1 MSFGL
6 RNAPSTF
13 QRCIHQTLPTFPYLD
28 DILIA
33 SESEEEH
40 QNHLKIAFERF
51 SKYGLRINMEKS
63 VFGVK
68 EIEFLGYLI
77 TPEGF
82 SPLPERVKFIQEYKL
97 PTTIQEL
104 RAFLGML
111 NFYRPFLKDAAETQS
126 ILHDY
131 LKGSKKKDKRLINWT
146 EEAKEIFNKCKNDLA
161 KATLLSCPN
170 SELPLSL
177 CTDAS
182 NWAIGAVLQQYEK
195 EAWKPIALFSKKLNE
210 SQKNYSTYDR
220 ELLSIYM
227 SIKHFKYMLEGRTFK
242 IFTDHKPLVFAFK
255 QRNDKASPRQV
266 RQLQYI
272 SQFSTDIIY
281 IKGEQNIVADNLS
294 RIEDITK
301 IIDYDEIAKEQDKD
315 KELIEL
321 INSNKS
327 LKFKRY
333 PLPSGKSLWCDTST
347 ENIRPFVPKQFRMKN
362 FQQIH
367 GLSHPGIKTSVK
379 DMTSRFIWP
388 DIKRNIKEWAQTCIQ
403 CQRNKTSRH
412 TKSEIKQFKEPDER
426 FSTVHIDLIGPFPP
440 SNEYV
445 YCLTCIDRFTG
456 WIEAI
461 PIRNETAETVAR
473 AFYEGWITRFG
484 VPYEV
489 ITDQGRQFTSKLF
502 KTLATL
508 CGVKLKHTTAYHPQ
522 SNGKIERFHRTLKAA
537 IRAHNSNKWTES
549 IPTVLL
555 GLRAALRKDSD
566 YSLTQMVYGKTIKL
580 PGELFDAPKI
590 STTPEIFLHKLQKQ
604 MESLKPKLTRHNTS
618 PKIFVFKDFETCS
631 HVFLK
636 TCRVRK
642 SLEPAYEGPFKVT
655 SRTDKYFSIE
665 IKGKEINVSI
675 DRLKPAYILKEEED
689 IATRPGVAGD
699 PRLAPPGEDKEPSA
713 SAAPKMS
720 RSGRTIRN
728 PVRFRD
734 KVECYPAVVSNLN
747 LRKME
752 TENKPS
758 DTSEI
763 CKVSVKIPP
772 FWVENPEIWFFQ
784 VEAQF
789 KIGGIIQEDTKFNY
803 LISQLEPKYIENIWD
818 IINSKSDNKY
828 SECKSRLLEL
838 FRESEGLRI
847 KKLISGIELGDL
859 KPSQLL
865 QKLRSLATPDISDNL
880 IKNVWLDKLPTS
892 IENILIVSDEDI
904 SKLAIMADK
913 INEINSSKE
922 IYDAEVPSSS
932 TDRLI
937 AKLEDLERQ
946 VSELRL
952 DRSRSRSKNRT
963 QLRPRMDRNAAN
975 SSPRLACC
983 AINKDNNHSLSQMV
997 YGKTIR
1003 LPGEFFDDSK
1013 HHLHAEEFVQQL
1025 QKQMELLKPLNEK
1038 HHSKTKV
1045 FVHKDLKT
1053 CSHVFIRTDRVRKPL
1068 EPPYE
1073 GPFPVLDRTDKYF
1086 TLKVKGRNVTT
1097 SIDRLRPAY
1106 LLADSDNITSEHPTA
1121 ARSIVSGPLPS
1132 TSSQQN
1138 PDPPDVE
1145 KYTEFQGT
1153 GSPPDLTR
1161 TRSGRIIKKP

>member
-1 MSFGL
+1 
-6 RNAPSTF
+6 
-13 QRCIHQTLPTFPYLD
+13 
-28 DILIA
+28 
-33 SESEEEH
+33 
-40 QNHLKIAFERF
+40 
-51 SKYGLRINMEKS
+51 
-63 VFGVK
+63 
-68 EIEFLGYLI
+68 
-77 TPEGF
+77 
-82 SPLPERVKFIQEYKL
+82 
-97 PTTIQEL
+97 
-104 RAFLGML
+104 
-111 NFYRPFLKDAAETQS
+111 
-126 ILHDY
+126 
-131 LKGSKKKDKRLINWT
+131 
-146 EEAKEIFNKCKNDLA
+146 
-161 KATLLSCPN
+161 
-170 SELPLSL
+170 
-177 CTDAS
+177 
-182 NWAIGAVLQQYEK
+182 
-195 EAWKPIALFSKKLNE
+195 
-210 SQKNYSTYDR
+210 
-220 ELLSIYM
+220 
-227 SIKHFKYMLEGRTFK
+227 MLEGRTFK

-315 KELIEL
+315 KGLIEL

-347 ENIRPFVPKQFRMKN
+347 ENIRPFVPKQFRMKI

-426 FSTVHIDLIGPFPP
+426 FSTAHIDLIGPFPP

-461 PIRNETAETVAR
+461 PIRSETAETVAR

-489 ITDQGRQFTSKLF
+489 ITDQGRQFTSELF

-580 PGELFDAPKI
+580 PGEFFDAPKI
-590 STTPEIFLHKLQKQ
+590 STNPETFLHKLQKQ

-618 PKIFVFKDFETCS
+618 PKIFVFKDLETCS

-689 IATRPGVAGD
+689 IATTPGVAGD

-720 RSGRTIRN
+720 RSGRTIRT

-734 KVECYPAVVSNLN
+734 KVECYPVIRKESLRVIVALAAELNLTIKSYDVKTAYLNGELKETIFMKQSVGIVQKDEEYKVRKLLKSIYGLPQSGRCWNKRINEILSELGMIRSRYDPCVYTLQKGREFGILGLYVDDLLITGTDQAFNDNLALEIGKFVDLKEKEENEPFISIEIRRTEHGYDLSQSHYINKILRRFGLEECNIVQTPGDRDQNFDEYKDSKPVDKTLYQEMIGSLMYLTTGTRPDISYNVSNLSQYNNDN
-747 LRKME
+747 LYCG
-752 TENKPS
+752 S
-758 DTSEI
+758 DGIHVRYGEHFEFLFDILCADQAAKKSTFRHLLFFAFHRGQKSAEAARDI
-763 CKVSVKIPP
+763 CKVYGKGLLYWEMLERNATVNKDLYIAQLHRVKTGYSNRKERIDKVKSFSFMTTLGRMLHKSSKPP
-772 FWVENPEIWFFQ
+772 FKSSN
-784 VEAQF
+784 
-789 KIGGIIQEDTKFNY
+789 GKF
-803 LISQLEPKYIENIWD
+803 
-818 IINSKSDNKY
+818 Y
-828 SECKSRLLEL
+828 STRRSLRTLHQPIHL
-838 FRESEGLRI
+838 FRSMSNHMIGTTFDDEE
-847 KKLISGIELGDL
+847 DL
-859 KPSQLL
+859 KPWLNNFFDTRPDDFWRNGIN
-865 QKLRSLATPDISDNL
+865 KLVERWEEVVNNNGEYIIDQ
-880 IKNVWLDKLPTS
+880 
-892 IENILIVSDEDI
+892 LIVI
-904 SKLAIMADK
+904 
-913 INEINSSKE
+913 IN
-922 IYDAEVPSSS
+922 
-932 TDRLI
+932 
-937 AKLEDLERQ
+937 
-946 VSELRL
+946 
-952 DRSRSRSKNRT
+952 
-963 QLRPRMDRNAAN
+963 
-975 SSPRLACC
+975 
-983 AINKDNNHSLSQMV
+983 
-997 YGKTIR
+997 
-1003 LPGEFFDDSK
+1003 
-1013 HHLHAEEFVQQL
+1013 
-1025 QKQMELLKPLNEK
+1025 
-1038 HHSKTKV
+1038 V
-1045 FVHKDLKT
+1045 FL
-1053 CSHVFIRTDRVRKPL
+1053 
-1068 EPPYE
+1068 YE
-1073 GPFPVLDRTDKYF
+1073 
-1086 TLKVKGRNVTT
+1086 
-1097 SIDRLRPAY
+1097 
-1106 LLADSDNITSEHPTA
+1106 
-1121 ARSIVSGPLPS
+1121 
-1132 TSSQQN
+1132 
-1138 PDPPDVE
+1138 
-1145 KYTEFQGT
+1145 
-1153 GSPPDLTR
+1153 
-1161 TRSGRIIKKP
+1161 

>member
-1 MSFGL
+1 MAASDMRNRRHVQLLLTWSTNADHPLEGVGKREPAAKLATSFVADQIQDSRKHRLFVKDKETGLQFLIDSGADVSVIPPTDKDVPSNELLLYAANGSKIVTFGTKVIKIDLGLRRSFQWCFIIAKVNKGIIAADFLNNFKLILDISNKRLIDGITNLSIRGDVMSIDSTSITSTINKNEKYYNLLAQFPEITKPNFLINKVKHDVEHHIITKGQPVFSKPRPLDPMKLKLSKEEFQFMLDNDIIRRSSSQWSSPLHMVLKKNGTFRPCGDYRRLNDCTVPDRYPIPRLNDFSHILNKKKIFSKVDLFKAYFQIPIAEEDKPKTAITTPFGLFEFNVMSFGL

-13 QRCIHQTLPTFPYLD
+13 QRCIHQTLQNLDFTFPYLD

-40 QNHLKIAFERF
+40 QNHLKIVFERF

-82 SPLPERVKFIQEYKL
+82 SPLPERVEVIQEYKL

-161 KATLLSCPN
+161 KATLLSYPN

-182 NWAIGAVLQQYEK
+182 NWAIGAVLQQYEN
-195 EAWKPIALFSKKLNE
+195 ETCKPIAFFSKKLNE

-333 PLPSGKSLWCDTST
+333 PLPSVAPLFHRSRPVLILEPNWLSRRFETRSLHLGS
-347 ENIRPFVPKQFRMKN
+347 FRTYRTFRLVASPLK
-362 FQQIH
+362 
-367 GLSHPGIKTSVK
+367 
-379 DMTSRFIWP
+379 
-388 DIKRNIKEWAQTCIQ
+388 
-403 CQRNKTSRH
+403 
-412 TKSEIKQFKEPDER
+412 
-426 FSTVHIDLIGPFPP
+426 STVHIDLIGPFPP

-489 ITDQGRQFTSKLF
+489 ITDQGRQFTSELF

-580 PGELFDAPKI
+580 PGEFFDAPKI
-590 STTPEIFLHKLQKQ
+590 STTPETFLHKLQKQ

-618 PKIFVFKDFETCS
+618 PKIFVFKDLETCS

-665 IKGKEINVSI
+665 IKGREINVSI

-689 IATRPGVAGD
+689 IATTPGVAGD

-720 RSGRTIRN
+720 RSGRTIRT

-734 KVECYPAVVSNLN
+734 KVECYP
-747 LRKME
+747 
-752 TENKPS
+752 
-758 DTSEI
+758 
-763 CKVSVKIPP
+763 
-772 FWVENPEIWFFQ
+772 
-784 VEAQF
+784 
-789 KIGGIIQEDTKFNY
+789 
-803 LISQLEPKYIENIWD
+803 
-818 IINSKSDNKY
+818 
-828 SECKSRLLEL
+828 
-838 FRESEGLRI
+838 
-847 KKLISGIELGDL
+847 
-859 KPSQLL
+859 
-865 QKLRSLATPDISDNL
+865 
-880 IKNVWLDKLPTS
+880 
-892 IENILIVSDEDI
+892 
-904 SKLAIMADK
+904 
-913 INEINSSKE
+913 
-922 IYDAEVPSSS
+922 
-932 TDRLI
+932 
-937 AKLEDLERQ
+937 
-946 VSELRL
+946 
-952 DRSRSRSKNRT
+952 
-963 QLRPRMDRNAAN
+963 
-975 SSPRLACC
+975 
-983 AINKDNNHSLSQMV
+983 
-997 YGKTIR
+997 
-1003 LPGEFFDDSK
+1003 
-1013 HHLHAEEFVQQL
+1013 
-1025 QKQMELLKPLNEK
+1025 
-1038 HHSKTKV
+1038 
-1045 FVHKDLKT
+1045 
-1053 CSHVFIRTDRVRKPL
+1053 
-1068 EPPYE
+1068 
-1073 GPFPVLDRTDKYF
+1073 
-1086 TLKVKGRNVTT
+1086 
-1097 SIDRLRPAY
+1097 
-1106 LLADSDNITSEHPTA
+1106 
-1121 ARSIVSGPLPS
+1121 
-1132 TSSQQN
+1132 
-1138 PDPPDVE
+1138 
-1145 KYTEFQGT
+1145 
-1153 GSPPDLTR
+1153 
-1161 TRSGRIIKKP
+1161 